1 MTRLIRA
8 RGGTGANYTILFK
21 FDLKEDDLVIVG
33 VNVVVL
39 NAGLA
44 EIGEAFCQFP
54 EGCIVLSGDQFE
66 SSRWCAA
73 TPRNGTY
80 DGGSRSPHLAQNT
93 TR

>member
-8 RGGTGANYTILFK
+8 RGGTGANYAILFK

-44 EIGEAFCQFP
+44 EIGEAFFQFP

-66 SSRWCAA
+66 SSAGARRHHVMVLM
-73 TPRNGTY
+73 TVETGRFI
-80 DGGSRSPHLAQNT
+80 
-93 TR
+93 